1 MNKYIIAKTNNFSYF
16 KVTFKELEKNY
27 NVECLVISFFPLQ
40 EAENL
45 KPKTREPQTK
55 TQN

>member
-45 KPKTREPQTK
+45 KPKT
-55 TQN
+55 